1 MGATE
6 ASTDGR
12 VQAVS
17 PPGLLRDVWSL
28 GKPRLSSLVIFTAGG
43 GLFLAPGDPSFHTVL
58 AAMLGTT
65 MVVASANAL
74 NNTIERDS
82 DKYMERTAN
91 RPLPAGRMK
100 PWVALVYGLV
110 LAAISFPW
118 LYIATTPMAAGLA
131 LIAFVVY
138 VAVYTPMKRR
148 SWLSVLVG
156 GVAGAMPPLIG
167 WTAVSGT
174 IDPGGIALFAV
185 LFLWQIPHS
194 LAIAMYR
201 KEEYAK
207 AGLKVLPNV
216 VNDAHTRQQIMAY
229 VVGLVAV
236 TLWMVKL
243 ELGGALFLAGASGL
257 GLVFLVKAWKG
268 LRNQGGAVWARD
280 LFFYSLIYLSG
291 LFIVMVIDHVL

>member
-1 MGATE
+1 MGTSAP
-6 ASTDGR
+6 STDTHAEAGSTA
-12 VQAVS
+12 QF
-17 PPGLLRDVWSL
+17 LRDVWSL

-43 GLFLAPGDPSFHTVL
+43 GLFLAGGEPSLQTVI

-65 MVVASANAL
+65 LVVASANAL

-82 DKYMERTAN
+82 DKFMERTAN
-91 RPLPAGRMK
+91 RPLPAGRMA
-100 PWVALVYGLV
+100 PWVALTYGLL

-118 LYIATTPMAAGLA
+118 LYLATTPLAAILA

-138 VAVYTPMKRR
+138 VLVYTPLKRR

-156 GVAGAMPPLIG
+156 GIAGAMPPLIG
-167 WTAVSGT
+167 WTAVTGT
-174 IDPGGIALFAV
+174 LDPGGLALFAV

-207 AGLKVLPNV
+207 AGLKVLPNE
-216 VNDAHTRQQIMAY
+216 VNDAYTRQQILAY

-236 TLWMVKL
+236 TLWMVRL
-243 ELGGALFLAGASGL
+243 GLGGPITLAGASGL
-257 GLVFLVKAWKG
+257 GLVFLAKAWNG
-268 LRNQGGAVWARD
+268 LRTNGGAAWARN
-280 LFFYSLIYLSG
+280 LFLYSLLYLSG